1 MQLVVADAGPLIALA
16 VAGVL
21 PQALGTFD
29 FYVPQAVQE
38 ECLADPYALGAFIIL
53 EPSRLGSFTLIADT
67 AIRALDSAYAMGLG
81 SGEVAVLSYALQHS
95 RVALVDE
102 RRARRVALQLGVAVA
117 GSGAVL
123 LALKK
128 SGAIPNIASIC
139 PALSAWA
146 AHGYFL
152 SAALQRQSLTVAN
165 EVT

>member
-21 PQALGTFD
+21 PQALEQFD
-29 FYVPQAVQE
+29 CCVPQAVLD
-38 ECLADPYALGAFIIL
+38 ECLADAYAPGALIIRGS
-53 EPSRLGSFTLIADT
+53 SRLGSFTLIADS
-67 AIRALDSAYAMGLG
+67 AIQALDSAYAMGLG
-81 SGEVAVLSYALQHS
+81 SGEVAVLSYALQNKQI
-95 RVALVDE
+95 ALIDE

-128 SGAIPNIASIC
+128 SGAVTSIR

-152 SAALQRQSLTVAN
+152 SAALQKQLLAAAN
-165 EVT
+165 EKA